1 MSGIQ
6 RDLKAV
12 LDSKIGKGKVLLLI
26 GPRQVGKT
34 TLLKN
39 ILESVSTEKKVQFWN
54 CDESDVRQFLSEANS
69 AKLKSFVGN
78 SDFIVIDEAQRVK
91 DIGLTIKL
99 LHDSFPNVQLAVT
112 GSSSIDLGFNTN
124 PKNGRVKALSKACLD
139 RTYLSNSIN
148 EPLTGRKFEYN
159 LFPFSTN
166 ELVNHT
172 SMLEEMRLLKN
183 RLVYGFYPDV
193 VNNPGEEKEIL
204 TNIVNSYLYKDVFEF
219 QDIRKSSAIE
229 KLVQALALQV
239 GSEVSFNELG
249 NLLGI
254 DTVTV
259 QRYVDLLEKAYVI
272 FHIRSYSRNVRNELK
287 KSIKIYFYD
296 NGVRNSVI
304 SNFSPVD
311 LRSDIGALWE
321 NFLISERI
329 KNNAYHNKNAKYY
342 FWRTTQK
349 QEIDFIEEVDQNLF
363 AYEFKYNPK
372 KANSKCPLTFSNNYP
387 NVPFDV
393 ITSENY
399 MDFVVNRE

>member
-1 MSGIQ
+1 MNGIE

-39 ILESVSTEKKVQFWN
+39 MLESVSTEKKVQFWN

-99 LHDSFPNVQLAVT
+99 IHDSFPNVQLAVT
-112 GSSSIDLGFNTN
+112 GSSS
-124 PKNGRVKALSKACLD
+124 LD
-139 RTYLSNSIN
+139 LSNSIN

-219 QDIRKSSAIE
+219 QDIRKSSVIE

-272 FHIRSYSRNVRNELK
+272 FHIRSFSRNVRNELK

-304 SNFSPVD
+304 SNFSPVE

-329 KNNAYHNKNAKYY
+329 KNNAYHNKHAKYY

-387 NVPFDV
+387 NIPFNV

-399 MDFVVNRE
+399 MDFVVNKE

>member
-1 MSGIQ
+1 MSEIQ

-39 ILESVSTEKKVQFWN
+39 ILTSVSTEKKVQFWN

-112 GSSSIDLGFNTN
+112 GSSS
-124 PKNGRVKALSKACLD
+124 LD
-139 RTYLSNSIN
+139 LSNSIN

-219 QDIRKSSAIE
+219 QDIRKSSVIE

-272 FHIRSYSRNVRNELK
+272 FHIRSFSRNVRNELK

-304 SNFSPVD
+304 SNFSPVE

-399 MDFVVNRE
+399 MDFVVHKE

>member
-1 MSGIQ
+1 MRNIS
-6 RDLKAV
+6 RDLKLI

-34 TLLKN
+34 TLFKQMIKSLAP
-39 ILESVSTEKKVQFWN
+39 EKKVQFWN
-54 CDESDVRQFLSEANS
+54 CDESDVRQFLSDGNL
-69 AKLKSFVGN
+69 AKLKSFIGN
-78 SDFIVIDEAQRVK
+78 SDFIIIDEAQRVK

-99 LHDSFPNVQLAVT
+99 IHDNFTNVQLAVT
-112 GSSSIDLGFNTN
+112 GSSS
-124 PKNGRVKALSKACLD
+124 LD
-139 RTYLSNSIN
+139 LSNTIN

-166 ELVNHT
+166 ELVLNST
-172 SMLEEMRLLKN
+172 MLEEAKQLQN
-183 RLVYGFYPDV
+183 RLIYGFYPDV

-204 TNIVNSYLYKDVFEF
+204 TNIVNSYLYKDIFEF
-219 QDIRKSSAIE
+219 KEIRKSFVIE

-254 DTVTV
+254 DTMTV

-272 FHIRSYSRNVRNELK
+272 FHLRSYSKNVRNELK

-296 NGVRNSVI
+296 NGVRNAVI
-304 SNFSPVD
+304 SNFSPPD
-311 LRSDIGALWE
+311 LRSDIGNLWE

-329 KNNAYHNKNAKYY
+329 KNNAYHNINAKYY

-349 QEIDFIEEVDQNLF
+349 QEIDFIEETDGRFF

-372 KANSKCPLTFSNNYP
+372 KTHAKCPLTFSNNYP
-387 NVPFDV
+387 EIPFSV
-393 ITSENY
+393 ITKENY
-399 MDFVVNRE
+399 LDFVAE

>member
-1 MSGIQ
+1 MRNIS
-6 RDLKAV
+6 RDLKLI

-34 TLLKN
+34 TLFKQMIKSLAP
-39 ILESVSTEKKVQFWN
+39 EKKVQFWN
-54 CDESDVRQFLSEANS
+54 CDESDVRQFLSDGNL
-69 AKLKSFVGN
+69 AKLKSFIGN
-78 SDFIVIDEAQRVK
+78 SDFIIIDEAQRVK

-99 LHDSFPNVQLAVT
+99 IHDNFTNVQLAVT
-112 GSSSIDLGFNTN
+112 GSSS
-124 PKNGRVKALSKACLD
+124 LD
-139 RTYLSNSIN
+139 LSNTIN

-166 ELVNHT
+166 ELVLNST
-172 SMLEEMRLLKN
+172 MLEEAKQLQN
-183 RLVYGFYPDV
+183 RLIYGFYPDV

-204 TNIVNSYLYKDVFEF
+204 TNIVNSYLYKDIFEF
-219 QDIRKSSAIE
+219 KEIRKSFVIE

-254 DTVTV
+254 DTMTV

-272 FHIRSYSRNVRNELK
+272 FHLRSYSKNVRNELK

-296 NGVRNSVI
+296 NGVRNAVI
-304 SNFSPVD
+304 SNFSPPD
-311 LRSDIGALWE
+311 LRSDIGNLWE

-329 KNNAYHNKNAKYY
+329 KNNAYHNINAKYY

-349 QEIDFIEEVDQNLF
+349 QEIDFIEETDGRFF
-363 AYEFKYNPK
+363 AYEFKYNPQK
-372 KANSKCPLTFSNNYP
+372 THAKCPLTFSNNYP
-387 NVPFDV
+387 EIPFSV
-393 ITSENY
+393 ITKENY
-399 MDFVVNRE
+399 LDFITE

>member
-1 MSGIQ
+1 MNGIE

-39 ILESVSTEKKVQFWN
+39 MLESVSTEKKVQFWN

-112 GSSSIDLGFNTN
+112 GSSS
-124 PKNGRVKALSKACLD
+124 LD
-139 RTYLSNSIN
+139 LSNSIN

-219 QDIRKSSAIE
+219 QDIRKSSVIE

-272 FHIRSYSRNVRNELK
+272 FHIRSFSRNVRNELK

-304 SNFSPVD
+304 SNFSPVE

-329 KNNAYHNKNAKYY
+329 KNNAYHNKHAKYY

-349 QEIDFIEEVDQNLF
+349 QEIDFIEEAEQNLF

-372 KANSKCPLTFSNNYP
+372 KANSKCPVTFSNNYS

-393 ITSENY
+393 ITFENY
-399 MDFVVNRE
+399 MDFVVNKE

>member
-1 MSGIQ
+1 MNGIE

-39 ILESVSTEKKVQFWN
+39 ILTSISSEKKVQFWN

-112 GSSSIDLGFNTN
+112 GSSS
-124 PKNGRVKALSKACLD
+124 LD
-139 RTYLSNSIN
+139 LSNSIN

-219 QDIRKSSAIE
+219 QDIRKSSVIE

-272 FHIRSYSRNVRNELK
+272 FHIRSFSRNVRNELK

-304 SNFSPVD
+304 SNFSPVE

-321 NFLISERI
+321 NFLISEKI
-329 KNNAYHNKNAKYY
+329 KNNAYHNKHAKYY

-372 KANSKCPLTFSNNYP
+372 KVNSKCPVTFSNNYP

-399 MDFVVNRE
+399 MDFVVHEE

>member
-1 MSGIQ
+1 MNRIE

-12 LDSKIGKGKVLLLI
+12 LESKIGKGKVLLLI

-39 ILESVSTEKKVQFWN
+39 ILTSISSEKKVQFWN

-112 GSSSIDLGFNTN
+112 GSSS
-124 PKNGRVKALSKACLD
+124 LD
-139 RTYLSNSIN
+139 LSNSIN

-166 ELVNHT
+166 ELANHT

-193 VNNPGEEKEIL
+193 VNNPGGEKEIL

-219 QDIRKSSAIE
+219 QDIRKSSVIE

-272 FHIRSYSRNVRNELK
+272 FHIRSFSRNVRNELK

-304 SNFSPVD
+304 SNFSPVE

-329 KNNAYHNKNAKYY
+329 KNNAYHNKHAKYY

-349 QEIDFIEEVDQNLF
+349 QEIDFIEEVEQNLF

-399 MDFVVNRE
+399 MDFVVNKE

>member
-1 MSGIQ
+1 MRDIS
-6 RDLKAV
+6 RDLKLI

-34 TLLKN
+34 TLFKQMIKSLAP
-39 ILESVSTEKKVQFWN
+39 EKKVQFWN
-54 CDESDVRQFLSEANS
+54 CDESDVRQFLSDGNL
-69 AKLKSFVGN
+69 AKLKSFIGN

-99 LHDSFPNVQLAVT
+99 IHDNFTNVQLAVT
-112 GSSSIDLGFNTN
+112 GSSS
-124 PKNGRVKALSKACLD
+124 LD
-139 RTYLSNSIN
+139 LSNTIN

-166 ELVNHT
+166 ELVLNST
-172 SMLEEMRLLKN
+172 MLEEAKQLQN
-183 RLVYGFYPDV
+183 RLIYGFYPDV

-204 TNIVNSYLYKDVFEF
+204 TNIVNSYLYKDIFEF
-219 QDIRKSSAIE
+219 KEIRKSFVIE

-254 DTVTV
+254 DTMTV

-272 FHIRSYSRNVRNELK
+272 FHLRSYSKNVRNELK

-296 NGVRNSVI
+296 NGVRNAVI
-304 SNFSPVD
+304 SNFSPPD
-311 LRSDIGALWE
+311 LRSDIDNLWE

-329 KNNAYHNKNAKYY
+329 KNNAYHNINAKYY

-349 QEIDFIEEVDQNLF
+349 QEIDFIEETDGRFF

-372 KANSKCPLTFSNNYP
+372 KTHAKCPLTFSNNYP
-387 NVPFDV
+387 EIPFSV
-393 ITSENY
+393 ITKENY
-399 MDFVVNRE
+399 LDFITE

>member
-1 MSGIQ
+1 MSEIQ
-6 RDLKAV
+6 RDLRAV
-12 LDSKIGKGKVLLLI
+12 LESKIGKGKVLLLI

-39 ILESVSTEKKVQFWN
+39 ILTSVSSEKKVQFWN

-112 GSSSIDLGFNTN
+112 GSSS
-124 PKNGRVKALSKACLD
+124 LD
-139 RTYLSNSIN
+139 LSNSIN

-193 VNNPGEEKEIL
+193 VNNPGEEKEFL

-219 QDIRKSSAIE
+219 QDIRKSSVIE

-259 QRYVDLLEKAYVI
+259 QRYVDLLEKAYVV
-272 FHIRSYSRNVRNELK
+272 FHIRSFSRNVRNELK

-349 QEIDFIEEVDQNLF
+349 QEIDFIEEVEQNLF

-372 KANSKCPLTFSNNYP
+372 KVNSKCPVTFSNNYP

-399 MDFVVNRE
+399 MDFVVNKE

>member
-1 MSGIQ
+1 MNGIE

-39 ILESVSTEKKVQFWN
+39 ILTSISSEKKVQFWN

-112 GSSSIDLGFNTN
+112 GSSS
-124 PKNGRVKALSKACLD
+124 LD
-139 RTYLSNSIN
+139 LSNSIN

-219 QDIRKSSAIE
+219 QDIRKSSVIE

-259 QRYVDLLEKAYVI
+259 QRYVDLLEKSYVI
-272 FHIRSYSRNVRNELK
+272 FHIRSFSRNVRNELK

-304 SNFSPVD
+304 SNFSPVE

-321 NFLISERI
+321 NFLISEKI
-329 KNNAYHNKNAKYY
+329 KNNAYHNKHAKYY

-363 AYEFKYNPK
+363 AYEIKYNPK
-372 KANSKCPLTFSNNYP
+372 KVNSKCPVTFSNNYP

-399 MDFVVNRE
+399 MDFVVHEE

>member
-1 MSGIQ
+1 MIIFIKYYNIYAMNGIE

-39 ILESVSTEKKVQFWN
+39 ILTSISSEKKVQFWN

-112 GSSSIDLGFNTN
+112 GSSS
-124 PKNGRVKALSKACLD
+124 LD
-139 RTYLSNSIN
+139 LSNSIN

-219 QDIRKSSAIE
+219 QDIRKSSVIE

-259 QRYVDLLEKAYVI
+259 QRYVDLLEKSYVI
-272 FHIRSYSRNVRNELK
+272 FHIRSFSRNVRNELK

-304 SNFSPVD
+304 SNFSPVE

-329 KNNAYHNKNAKYY
+329 KNNAYHNKHAKYY

-372 KANSKCPLTFSNNYP
+372 KVNSKCPVTFSNNYP

-399 MDFVVNRE
+399 MDFVVHEE

>member
-1 MSGIQ
+1 MNGIE

-39 ILESVSTEKKVQFWN
+39 MLESVSTEKKVQFWN

-99 LHDSFPNVQLAVT
+99 LHDSFPSIQLAVT
-112 GSSSIDLGFNTN
+112 GSSS
-124 PKNGRVKALSKACLD
+124 LD
-139 RTYLSNSIN
+139 LSNSIN

-219 QDIRKSSAIE
+219 QDIRKSSVIE

-272 FHIRSYSRNVRNELK
+272 FHIRSFSRNVRNELK

-304 SNFSPVD
+304 SNFSPIE

-329 KNNAYHNKNAKYY
+329 KNNAYHNKHAKYY

-372 KANSKCPLTFSNNYP
+372 KVNSKCPVTFSNNYP

-399 MDFVVNRE
+399 MDFVVNKE

>member
-1 MSGIQ
+1 MSEIQ

-12 LDSKIGKGKVLLLI
+12 LESKIGKGKVLLLI

-39 ILESVSTEKKVQFWN
+39 ILTSVSSEKKVQFWN

-112 GSSSIDLGFNTN
+112 GSSS
-124 PKNGRVKALSKACLD
+124 LD
-139 RTYLSNSIN
+139 LSNSIN

-219 QDIRKSSAIE
+219 QDIRKSSVIE

-311 LRSDIGALWE
+311 LRSDIGVLWE

-329 KNNAYHNKNAKYY
+329 KNNVYHNKNAKYY

-349 QEIDFIEEVDQNLF
+349 QEIDFIEEVEQNLF

>member
-1 MSGIQ
+1 MLIIFIKYYNIYTMSGIQ

-12 LDSKIGKGKVLLLI
+12 LESKIGKGKVLLLI

-39 ILESVSTEKKVQFWN
+39 MLESVSTEKKVQFWN

-112 GSSSIDLGFNTN
+112 GSSS
-124 PKNGRVKALSKACLD
+124 LD
-139 RTYLSNSIN
+139 LSNSIN

-219 QDIRKSSAIE
+219 QDIRKSSVIE

-272 FHIRSYSRNVRNELK
+272 FHIRSFSRNVRNELK

-304 SNFSPVD
+304 SNFSPVE

-329 KNNAYHNKNAKYY
+329 KNNAYHNKHAKYY

-349 QEIDFIEEVDQNLF
+349 QEIDFIEEAEQNLF

-372 KANSKCPLTFSNNYP
+372 KANSKCPVTFSNNYP

-399 MDFVVNRE
+399 MDFVVNKE

>member
-1 MSGIQ
+1 MHGIE

-39 ILESVSTEKKVQFWN
+39 ILTSISSEKKVQFWN

-78 SDFIVIDEAQRVK
+78 SDFIVIDESQRVK

-112 GSSSIDLGFNTN
+112 GSSS
-124 PKNGRVKALSKACLD
+124 LD
-139 RTYLSNSIN
+139 LSNSIN

-219 QDIRKSSAIE
+219 QDIRKSSVIE

-272 FHIRSYSRNVRNELK
+272 FHIRSFSRNVRNELK

-304 SNFSPVD
+304 SNFSPVE

-329 KNNAYHNKNAKYY
+329 KNNAYHNKHAKYY

-349 QEIDFIEEVDQNLF
+349 QEIDFIEEVDHNLF

-372 KANSKCPLTFSNNYP
+372 KVNSKCPVTFSNNYP

-399 MDFVVNRE
+399 MDFVVHEE

>member
-1 MSGIQ
+1 MNRIE
-6 RDLKAV
+6 RDLRAV

-34 TLLKN
+34 TFLKN
-39 ILESVSTEKKVQFWN
+39 ILTAVSSEKKVQFWN

-69 AKLKSFVGN
+69 AKLKSFLGN

-112 GSSSIDLGFNTN
+112 GSSS
-124 PKNGRVKALSKACLD
+124 LD
-139 RTYLSNSIN
+139 LSNSIN

-219 QDIRKSSAIE
+219 QDIRKSSVIE

-272 FHIRSYSRNVRNELK
+272 FHIRSFSRNVRNELK

-304 SNFSPVD
+304 SNFSPVE

-329 KNNAYHNKNAKYY
+329 KNNAYHNKHAKYY

-349 QEIDFIEEVDQNLF
+349 QEIDFIEEAEQNLF

-372 KANSKCPLTFSNNYP
+372 KANSKCPVTFSNNYS

-393 ITSENY
+393 ITFENY
-399 MDFVVNRE
+399 MDFVVNKE

>member
-1 MSGIQ
+1 MNGIE

-12 LDSKIGKGKVLLLI
+12 LESKIGKGKVLLLI

-39 ILESVSTEKKVQFWN
+39 ILTSISSEKKVQFWN

-112 GSSSIDLGFNTN
+112 GSSS
-124 PKNGRVKALSKACLD
+124 LD
-139 RTYLSNSIN
+139 LSNSIN

-204 TNIVNSYLYKDVFEF
+204 TNIVNSYLYKDLFEF
-219 QDIRKSSAIE
+219 QDIRKSSVIE

-272 FHIRSYSRNVRNELK
+272 FHIRSFSRNVRNELK

-304 SNFSPVD
+304 SNFSPVE

-329 KNNAYHNKNAKYY
+329 KNNAYHNKHAKYY

-363 AYEFKYNPK
+363 AYEFKYYPK
-372 KANSKCPLTFSNNYP
+372 KVNSKCPVTFSNNYP

-399 MDFVVNRE
+399 MDFVLHKE

>member
-1 MSGIQ
+1 MIIIGNYYNIYTMSGIQ

-39 ILESVSTEKKVQFWN
+39 MLESVSTEKKVQFWN

-112 GSSSIDLGFNTN
+112 GSSS
-124 PKNGRVKALSKACLD
+124 LD
-139 RTYLSNSIN
+139 LSNSIN

-219 QDIRKSSAIE
+219 QDIRKSSVIE

-304 SNFSPVD
+304 SNFSSVD
-311 LRSDIGALWE
+311 LRSDIGVLWE

-329 KNNAYHNKNAKYY
+329 KNNVYHNKSAKYY

-349 QEIDFIEEVDQNLF
+349 QEIDFIEEVEQNLF

-372 KANSKCPLTFSNNYP
+372 KAKSKCPLTFSNNYP

-399 MDFVVNRE
+399 MDFVVNKE

>member
-1 MSGIQ
+1 MNGIE

-39 ILESVSTEKKVQFWN
+39 ILTSISSEKKVQFWN

-112 GSSSIDLGFNTN
+112 GSSS
-124 PKNGRVKALSKACLD
+124 LD
-139 RTYLSNSIN
+139 LSNSIN

-166 ELVNHT
+166 ELVSHT

-204 TNIVNSYLYKDVFEF
+204 TNIINSYLYKDVFEF
-219 QDIRKSSAIE
+219 QDIRKSSVIE

-272 FHIRSYSRNVRNELK
+272 FHIRSFSRNVRNELK

-304 SNFSPVD
+304 SNFSPVE

-329 KNNAYHNKNAKYY
+329 KNNAYHNKHAKYY

-372 KANSKCPLTFSNNYP
+372 KVNSKCPVTFSNNYP

-399 MDFVVNRE
+399 MDFVVHEE

>member
-1 MSGIQ
+1 MNEIE
-6 RDLKAV
+6 RDLKVV
-12 LDSKIGKGKVLLLI
+12 LDLKIGKGKVLLLI

-39 ILESVSTEKKVQFWN
+39 ILTSISSEKKVQFWN

-112 GSSSIDLGFNTN
+112 GSSS
-124 PKNGRVKALSKACLD
+124 LD
-139 RTYLSNSIN
+139 LSNSIN

-219 QDIRKSSAIE
+219 QDIRKSSVIE

-272 FHIRSYSRNVRNELK
+272 FHIRSFSRNVRNELK

-304 SNFSPVD
+304 SNFSPVE

-329 KNNAYHNKNAKYY
+329 KNNTYHNKHAKYY

-372 KANSKCPLTFSNNYP
+372 KVNSKCPVTFSNNYP

-399 MDFVVNRE
+399 MDFVLHKE

>member
-1 MSGIQ
+1 MSEIQ
-6 RDLKAV
+6 RDLRVV
-12 LDSKIGKGKVLLLI
+12 LESKIGKGKVLLLI

-39 ILESVSTEKKVQFWN
+39 MLESVSSEKKVQFWN

-112 GSSSIDLGFNTN
+112 GSSSLE
-124 PKNGRVKALSKACLD
+124 
-139 RTYLSNSIN
+139 LSNSIN

-219 QDIRKSSAIE
+219 QDIRKSSVIE

-304 SNFSPVD
+304 SNFSPVE

-349 QEIDFIEEVDQNLF
+349 QEIDFIEEVDKNLF

-399 MDFVVNRE
+399 MDFVVNKK

>member
-1 MSGIQ
+1 MNGIE

-39 ILESVSTEKKVQFWN
+39 ILTSISSEKKVQFWN
-54 CDESDVRQFLSEANS
+54 CDESDARQFLSEANS

-112 GSSSIDLGFNTN
+112 GSSS
-124 PKNGRVKALSKACLD
+124 LD
-139 RTYLSNSIN
+139 LSNSIN

-219 QDIRKSSAIE
+219 QDIRKSSVIE

-259 QRYVDLLEKAYVI
+259 QRYVDLLEKSYVI
-272 FHIRSYSRNVRNELK
+272 FHIRSFSRNVRNELK

-304 SNFSPVD
+304 SNFSPVE

-329 KNNAYHNKNAKYY
+329 KNNAYHNKHAKYY

-363 AYEFKYNPK
+363 AYEIKYNPK
-372 KANSKCPLTFSNNYP
+372 KVNSKCPVTFSNNYP

-399 MDFVVNRE
+399 MDFVVHEE

>member
-1 MSGIQ
+1 MNGIE

-12 LDSKIGKGKVLLLI
+12 LESKIGKGKVLLLI

-39 ILESVSTEKKVQFWN
+39 MLESVSTEKKVQFWN

-112 GSSSIDLGFNTN
+112 GSSS
-124 PKNGRVKALSKACLD
+124 LD
-139 RTYLSNSIN
+139 LSNSIN

-172 SMLEEMRLLKN
+172 SMLEEMRQLQN

-219 QDIRKSSAIE
+219 QDIRKSSVIE

-304 SNFSPVD
+304 SNFSPVE

-329 KNNAYHNKNAKYY
+329 KNNAYHNKHAKYY

-349 QEIDFIEEVDQNLF
+349 QEIDFIEEVEQNLF
-363 AYEFKYNPK
+363 AYEFKYNSK

-387 NVPFDV
+387 NVSFDV

-399 MDFVVNRE
+399 MDFVVNKE

>member
-1 MSGIQ
+1 MSEIQ
-6 RDLKAV
+6 RDLRAV
-12 LDSKIGKGKVLLLI
+12 LESKIGKGKVLLLI

-39 ILESVSTEKKVQFWN
+39 MLESVSTEKKVQFWN

-112 GSSSIDLGFNTN
+112 GSSS
-124 PKNGRVKALSKACLD
+124 LD
-139 RTYLSNSIN
+139 LSNSIN

-219 QDIRKSSAIE
+219 QDIRKSSVIE

-272 FHIRSYSRNVRNELK
+272 FHIRSFSRNVRNELK

-304 SNFSPVD
+304 SNFSPVE

-329 KNNAYHNKNAKYY
+329 KNNAYHNKHAKYY

-372 KANSKCPLTFSNNYP
+372 KANSKCPVTFSNNYP

-399 MDFVVNRE
+399 MDFVVNKE

>member
-1 MSGIQ
+1 MNGIE

-12 LDSKIGKGKVLLLI
+12 LESKIGKGKVLLLI

-39 ILESVSTEKKVQFWN
+39 ILTSVSSEKKVQFWN

-112 GSSSIDLGFNTN
+112 GSSS
-124 PKNGRVKALSKACLD
+124 LD
-139 RTYLSNSIN
+139 LSNSIN

-219 QDIRKSSAIE
+219 QDIRKSSVIE

-311 LRSDIGALWE
+311 LRSDIGVLWE

-329 KNNAYHNKNAKYY
+329 KNNVYHNKNAKYY

-349 QEIDFIEEVDQNLF
+349 QEIDFIEEVEQNLF

-372 KANSKCPLTFSNNYP
+372 KAKSKCPLTFSNNYP

-399 MDFVVNRE
+399 MDFVVNKE

>member
-1 MSGIQ
+1 MNGIE

-39 ILESVSTEKKVQFWN
+39 ILTSISSEKKVQFWN

-112 GSSSIDLGFNTN
+112 GSSS
-124 PKNGRVKALSKACLD
+124 LD
-139 RTYLSNSIN
+139 LSNSIN

-204 TNIVNSYLYKDVFEF
+204 TNIVNSYLYKDLFEF
-219 QDIRKSSAIE
+219 QDIRKSSVIE

-272 FHIRSYSRNVRNELK
+272 FHIRSFSRNVRNELK

-304 SNFSPVD
+304 SNFSPVE

-329 KNNAYHNKNAKYY
+329 KNNAYHNKHAKYY

-349 QEIDFIEEVDQNLF
+349 QEIDFIEEVDHNLF

-372 KANSKCPLTFSNNYP
+372 KVNSKCPVTFSNNYP

-399 MDFVVNRE
+399 MDFVVHEV

>member
-1 MSGIQ
+1 MNGIE

-39 ILESVSTEKKVQFWN
+39 ILTSISSEKKVQFWN

-112 GSSSIDLGFNTN
+112 GSSS
-124 PKNGRVKALSKACLD
+124 LD
-139 RTYLSNSIN
+139 LSNSIN

-219 QDIRKSSAIE
+219 QDIRKSSVIE

-259 QRYVDLLEKAYVI
+259 QRYVNLLEKAYVI
-272 FHIRSYSRNVRNELK
+272 FHIRSFSRNVRNELK

-304 SNFSPVD
+304 SNFSPVE

-329 KNNAYHNKNAKYY
+329 KNNAYHNKHAKYY

-372 KANSKCPLTFSNNYP
+372 KVNSKCPVTFSNNYP

-399 MDFVVNRE
+399 MDFVLHKE

>member
-1 MSGIQ
+1 MIIFIKYYNIFAMNGIE

-39 ILESVSTEKKVQFWN
+39 ILTSISSEKKVQFWN

-112 GSSSIDLGFNTN
+112 GSSS
-124 PKNGRVKALSKACLD
+124 LD
-139 RTYLSNSIN
+139 LSNSIN

-219 QDIRKSSAIE
+219 QDIRKSSVIE

-272 FHIRSYSRNVRNELK
+272 FHIRSFSRNVRNELK

-304 SNFSPVD
+304 SNFSPVE

-329 KNNAYHNKNAKYY
+329 KNNAYHNKHAKYY

-372 KANSKCPLTFSNNYP
+372 KVKSKCPVTFSNNYP

-399 MDFVVNRE
+399 MDFVVHEE

>member
-1 MSGIQ
+1 MNGIE

-39 ILESVSTEKKVQFWN
+39 ILTSISSEKKVQFWN

-78 SDFIVIDEAQRVK
+78 SVFIVIDEAQRVK

-112 GSSSIDLGFNTN
+112 GSSS
-124 PKNGRVKALSKACLD
+124 LD
-139 RTYLSNSIN
+139 LSNSIN

-219 QDIRKSSAIE
+219 QDIRKSSVIE

-272 FHIRSYSRNVRNELK
+272 FHIRSFSRNVRNELK

-304 SNFSPVD
+304 SNFSPVE

-329 KNNAYHNKNAKYY
+329 KNNAYHNKHAKYY

-363 AYEFKYNPK
+363 AFEFKYNPK
-372 KANSKCPLTFSNNYP
+372 KVNSKCPVTFLNNYP

-399 MDFVVNRE
+399 MDFVLHKE

>member
-39 ILESVSTEKKVQFWN
+39 ILTSISSEKKVQFWN

-99 LHDSFPNVQLAVT
+99 LHDSFPSVQLAVT

-219 QDIRKSSAIE
+219 QNIRKSSVIE

-272 FHIRSYSRNVRNELK
+272 FHIRSFSRNVRNELK

-363 AYEFKYNPK
+363 AYEFKYNSK

-399 MDFVVNRE
+399 MDFVVNKE